1 MRCVDGAAPLDWPPG
16 VEAKSLSLL
25 ASCPKPFDHADSR
38 PWPSPPLLSEHVCV
52 MNPPP
57 RQGHSWW
64 QPGRLNWDQSVH
76 RAAGLTQPF
85 PRAGHAHRC
94 AELRKDL
101 ILHRQAERRA
111 GRGGCRGGPRRAAGS
126 ANERAQS
133 GRRRGTPLRETWLL
147 VRPVPLVSGLLGEG
161 EECYLSCWL
170 SHGGGQREMLLK
182 SITKTLAG
190 LQFTLLGTRASRRC
204 RRSVLRGCRD
214 RSSPRHSVAPASEDP
229 RLPPAAAAPGP
240 GRGGG

>member
-1 MRCVDGAAPLDWPPG
+1 MAAGSSELGPVSPQSSRPDPALPPGRACSSMCRASQRLNSALTASKGAASG
-16 VEAKSLSLL
+16 E
-25 ASCPKPFDHADSR
+25 
-38 PWPSPPLLSEHVCV
+38 
-52 MNPPP
+52 
-57 RQGHSWW
+57 
-64 QPGRLNWDQSVH
+64 GRMQS
-76 RAAGLTQPF
+76 
-85 PRAGHAHRC
+85 
-94 AELRKDL
+94 
-101 ILHRQAERRA
+101 
-111 GRGGCRGGPRRAAGS
+111 PRRAAGS

-240 GRGGG
+240 GGG